1 MEKEG
6 SPEVWRASSLKG
18 VSLSSVGIKS
28 QDAFKFNDMVQ
39 YNGTEVGS
47 VMGLVSRFENSR
59 QADQAIQYHQAG
71 LGGLGYEKRLEWIKI
86 YDDITGSPGKRRRVA
101 SSTLRKGV

>member
-18 VSLSSVGIKS
+18 VSSIGIKS
-28 QDAFKFNDMVQ
+28 QDAFKFNYMVQ

-71 LGGLGYEKRLEWIKI
+71 LGGLGYEKRLEWTKI
-86 YDDITGSPGKRRRVA
+86 YDDITGSPGKRRRIA
-101 SSTLRKGV
+101 SAVSRT